1 MCGVGVCCVHMSVT
15 SWFVCLNAC
24 GPVDPVDL
32 FVVNGVLMVGPV
44 FSLMAQDPGSV
55 KNALMNSQ

>member
-1 MCGVGVCCVHMSVT
+1 MEMCGVGVCCVFMSVT

-24 GPVDPVDL
+24 GPVDL

-44 FSLMAQDPGSV
+44 FSLTAQDPGSV
-55 KNALMNSQ
+55 KNALVNSQ